1 MLQIQ
6 NEVWVF
12 LQPKSC
18 LLVDKKETSIRFRI
32 TLLTQPKQ
40 FNKLLTLKSN
50 QLKRYKK
57 KLNKHKRS
65 FFQYIAKIVDRF
77 LYRWMWIFDIWSG
90 F

>member
-1 MLQIQ
+1 MLQSQ

-57 KLNKHKRS
+57 IK
-65 FFQYIAKIVDRF
+65 QT
-77 LYRWMWIFDIWSG
+77 
-90 F
+90 